1 MGKIDH
7 FSGFC
12 AEADKQNA
20 DHSALEQM
28 NKLTANSTSSSPTS
42 DRFGKVAGSHASNS
56 GSTLQ
61 ARSSSNSV
69 TASSH
74 SSWRKGEATNS
85 GSVAKQS

>member
-20 DHSALEQM
+20 DHSALEQI
-28 NKLTANSTSSSPTS
+28 
-42 DRFGKVAGSHASNS
+42 DRELDQQFTNIGSFR
-56 GSTLQ
+56 STLQ

-74 SSWRKGEATNS
+74 SAGEREATNS
-85 GSVAKQS
+85 GSVAGQS